1 MDIYQ
6 FQSRNHTR
14 AGSLTDLLSDPQTS
28 STINLIF
35 TYLFTGLTLSFL
47 HRNFHRFVQSR
58 QSFSL
63 HLIHSISS
71 RTVLVT
77 EVPKHL
83 RGDKAL
89 ADYFENCGW
98 SVESVSVVREV
109 DPLKRVLEKRTNAL
123 LQLEGAWSEWVGN
136 PAKSVQGYDPKIYSD
151 KNKKARQRASG
162 DNEDEPLISGIN
174 GDQEGDEYR
183 SGDVEN
189 QQCHAHVHTQR
200 PRPNFR
206 PKPFGSKVDS
216 IEHWETKYEYADE
229 ETRSMRQKGIYEAT
243 HAAFVTFEDVKSA
256 VGHLHDPVEAY

>member
-1 MDIYQ
+1 MFLQ
-6 FQSRNHTR
+6 RNHTR

-123 LQLEGAWSEWVGN
+123 LQLEGAWTEWVGN
-136 PAKSVQGYDPKIYSD
+136 PAKGVSGYDPKVYKD
-151 KNKKARQRASG
+151 KNKRSRPQG
-162 DNEDEPLISGIN
+162 EDEDDALIPGIN
-174 GDQEGDEYR
+174 GDAEEQFAT
-183 SGDVEN
+183 GDVES
-189 QQCHAHVHTQR
+189 QQCHSHVHTTR
-200 PRPNFR
+200 PRPSFR
-206 PKPFGSKVDS
+206 PKPFGAKVDS
-216 IEHWETKYEYADE
+216 IEHWEKKYEYADE

-243 HAAFVTFEDVKSA
+243 HAAFVTFEDIKSA
-256 VGHLHDPVEAY
+256 VSHLRVAHQVLMR